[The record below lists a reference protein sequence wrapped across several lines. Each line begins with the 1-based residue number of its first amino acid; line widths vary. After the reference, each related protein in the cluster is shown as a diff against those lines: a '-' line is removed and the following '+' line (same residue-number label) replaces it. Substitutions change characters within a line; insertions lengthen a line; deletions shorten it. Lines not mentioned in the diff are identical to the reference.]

1 MKNLQKLFA
10 ILHKWKSYY
19 LLSAVLLIVSTL
31 FRMLEPKVLQV
42 TIDGV
47 INWYASGGKDAVAIA
62 DGIGRFIFALLPALQ
77 PHNLLTVLVA
87 MVFVYIVIALLRSAT
102 MFISS
107 AIAAHT
113 TEKAVKRLRDNLFAY
128 LQRLPMSFHITATT
142 GELIQRCTGDVDTV
156 RKFIGTQV
164 VDVVLLSSVFLF
176 SFGMMLNMNVAYAL
190 IAVSLVPFI
199 FIQSYIFFK
208 REGAVWEA
216 HEAEQDKL
224 TSMVE
229 ENLGGIRVVKAFA
242 REQSEIDRFETQNR
256 AKLGIGLKHVEL
268 HAHFWPLSDMLFHL
282 QITLSILAGGYFTL
296 NNQITVGELTAF
308 YSYIVMVS
316 WPMRNIGRVLSQMS
330 MALVAIERLS
340 GILDAPAEDYSGI
353 ANTTIKGRVEFRNV
367 WFKYPGSNFYALK
380 NVSFSV
386 QAGEQIALMGPT
398 GAGKSTIISLLSR
411 FYKPEKG
418 EIYLDGVNLK
428 EYSKEFLR
436 SKIGVVLQKPFL
448 FSTTIKRNIAYVN
461 PNAEEEKL
469 IEAAQAASIH
479 EIIHIFPQGYDT
491 MVGEKGVSLSGGQ
504 KQRVTLARTLL
515 ETPAILVLDDATSA
529 VDTET
534 EYDIQMALQQYTG
547 NKTVFV
553 IAHRVTSV
561 QHANRIIVLD
571 KGEIVQNGT
580 PLELQQEENGF
591 YSRIYQVQAA
601 IENEILN

>member
-164 VDVVLLSSVFLF
+164 VDVVLLSSVFFF

-208 REGAVWEA
+208 E
-216 HEAEQDKL
+216 L
-224 TSMVE
+224 
-229 ENLGGIRVVKAFA
+229 F
-242 REQSEIDRFETQNR
+242 QNCQ
-256 AKLGIGLKHVEL
+256 V
-268 HAHFWPLSDMLFHL
+268 
-282 QITLSILAGGYFTL
+282 
-296 NNQITVGELTAF
+296 
-308 YSYIVMVS
+308 
-316 WPMRNIGRVLSQMS
+316 
-330 MALVAIERLS
+330 
-340 GILDAPAEDYSGI
+340 
-353 ANTTIKGRVEFRNV
+353 
-367 WFKYPGSNFYALK
+367 
-380 NVSFSV
+380 
-386 QAGEQIALMGPT
+386 
-398 GAGKSTIISLLSR
+398 
-411 FYKPEKG
+411 
-418 EIYLDGVNLK
+418 
-428 EYSKEFLR
+428 YSKE
-436 SKIGVVLQKPFL
+436 
-448 FSTTIKRNIAYVN
+448 
-461 PNAEEEKL
+461 
-469 IEAAQAASIH
+469 
-479 EIIHIFPQGYDT
+479 IF
-491 MVGEKGVSLSGGQ
+491 
-504 KQRVTLARTLL
+504 
-515 ETPAILVLDDATSA
+515 
-529 VDTET
+529 
-534 EYDIQMALQQYTG
+534 
-547 NKTVFV
+547 
-553 IAHRVTSV
+553 H
-561 QHANRIIVLD
+561 
-571 KGEIVQNGT
+571 
-580 PLELQQEENGF
+580 
-591 YSRIYQVQAA
+591 
-601 IENEILN
+601 